1 MNTTFYTYLVD
12 QKCPACKTEQTCELR
27 KYIKKEPLF
36 KMKMRTVK
44 VMDKGNETIEKQ
56 YILKPTKDLFFLSN
70 REYSLAIAE
79 INDICA
85 RCQRENTK

>member
-1 MNTTFYTYLVD
+1 MHTTFYTYLVD
-12 QKCPACKTEQTCELR
+12 QKCPECKTEETCELR

-44 VMDKGNETIEKQ
+44 VVKDGQEVTEKQ

-79 INDICA
+79 INDICTK
-85 RCQRENTK
+85 CQKENTK